1 MLSGTL
7 TGLRLRAF
15 DKEIIKLEKFVI
27 TGGKP
32 LHGEVTISGAKNA
45 AVGVLPATILAADVC
60 VVENLPDIS
69 DVAVS
74 LKILSVLG
82 AQIKMINRNTYE
94 IDTTHLTGT
103 NVPDDLSR
111 QMRASYYFLGALLSR
126 FGKAQVAMPG
136 GCNLG
141 PRPIDQHLKVFS
153 ALGAED
159 SVDYG
164 MITVRAKE
172 MNGAHIFFDKVS
184 VGATMNGML
193 SAVMAKGQT
202 ILENCAKEPHVVDL
216 ANFLNMCGEHLRG
229 AGTDVIKVRG
239 VEKMH
244 GCTYSIIPDQI
255 EAWQLHG
262 GCCGYGRG
270 CAGEECYP
278 KHLEPITEK
287 AAPCRR
293 GGGRVRRCSAR
304 APHRR
309 YSAAEDQHHAAPR
322 LPHRHA
328 ALMGVLLSVAKGTS
342 TVTESVWD
350 NRFRYVDE
358 LRKMGANVQVDGQ
371 VAVFEGVDKLSPA
384 PLRALDL
391 RAGAAMVVAALMAD
405 GTSEIEEIGHIERGY
420 ENIVEKLRGLGA
432 DIKKVERMPAA
443 LDQAL

>member
-1 MLSGTL
+1 M
-7 TGLRLRAF
+7 
-15 DKEIIKLEKFVI
+15 EKFVI

-32 LHGEVTISGAKNA
+32 LHGAVTISGAKNA
-45 AVGVLPATILAADVC
+45 AVGILPATILAGDVC
-60 VVENLPDIS
+60 VIENLPDIS

-82 AQIKMINRNTYE
+82 AQIRMLNRNTYE
-94 IDTTHLTGT
+94 IDTTHLTST

-164 MITVRAKE
+164 MITVHADE
-172 MNGAHIFFDKVS
+172 LNGAHIFFDKVS

-216 ANFLNMCGEHLRG
+216 ANFLNMCGANIRG

-255 EAWQLHG
+255 EAGSYMVAAAATG
-262 GCCGYGRG
+262 GDVLVKNVT
-270 CAGEECYP
+270 P

-287 AAPCRR
+287 LRR
-293 GGGRVRRCSAR
+293 AGVEVEEFDDAVRVRRTGDILPLKINTM
-304 APHRR
+304 PHPGFPTDMQ
-309 YSAAEDQHHAAPR
+309 AQFMTLNCFAE
-322 LPHRHA
+322 
-328 ALMGVLLSVAKGTS
+328 GTANI
-342 TVTESVWD
+342 TETIFE
-350 NRFRYVDE
+350 NRFMHVPE
-358 LRKMGANVQVDGQ
+358 LCRMGAHITIEGHTAIV
-371 VAVFEGVDKLSPA
+371 EGVAQLTGTTIMA
-384 PLRALDL
+384 TDL
-391 RAGAAMVVAALMAD
+391 RASASLVIAALAAQGSSTVD
-405 GTSEIEEIGHIERGY
+405 RIYHLDRGY
-420 ENIVEKLRGLGA
+420 ERMEEKLRALGA
-432 DIKKVERMPAA
+432 DIVRI
-443 LDQAL
+443 DV